1 MLIIV
6 EDHYYIATKLK
17 LACKKISC
25 QCHTELSATS
35 VGTSLSSRLLVL
47 MFFLKRMTS
56 PSRSSFS
63 SFLHLTYQTSHSH
76 SGKLISTVRLCLI
89 FTLTIQTGAQS
100 RVLEFS
106 NLSLRCPVLAMFK
119 SSAWLSFVEVRAY
132 FVLIKQLCHMIIW
145 LMITV

>member
-6 EDHYYIATKLK
+6 EDHYYIATKLT
-17 LACKKISC
+17 LVCKKISC

-35 VGTSLSSRLLVL
+35 VGKSLSSRLLVL

-63 SFLHLTYQTSHSH
+63 SFLHPTYQTSH

-89 FTLTIQTGAQS
+89 FTLTIQAGAQS

-106 NLSLRCPVLAMFK
+106 NLSLRCSVLAMFK
-119 SSAWLSFVEVRAY
+119 SSAWLSSVEVRAY
-132 FVLIKQLCHMIIW
+132 FLLIKQLCHMIIW
-145 LMITV
+145 LIITV

>member
-6 EDHYYIATKLK
+6 EDHYYIATELK
-17 LACKKISC
+17 LVRKKISC

-35 VGTSLSSRLLVL
+35 VGKSLSSRLLVL

-63 SFLHLTYQTSHSH
+63 SFLHPTYQTSHSH

-89 FTLTIQTGAQS
+89 FTLTIQAGAQS

-106 NLSLRCPVLAMFK
+106 NLSLRCSLLAMFK
-119 SSAWLSFVEVRAY
+119 SRAWLSSVEVRAY

-145 LMITV
+145 LIITV